1 MWSSY
6 LFPFI
11 LLAVGSSLADFRL
24 SCNPLT
30 PACPG
35 TVVLCECS
43 EVDFSLTWNV
53 SYEMTSCT
61 IKYNDIN
68 QGTTTPE
75 GDCNAVSDDVSI
87 SRRMPVF
94 RFNSNLTINLMKNV
108 TVSCANNRIQR
119 NSTFDLAS
127 KIVYYITESAR
138 PHVHVCK

>member
-6 LFPFI
+6 IYLFI
-11 LLAVGSSLADFRL
+11 LFTVGPSLADFRL
-24 SCNPLT
+24 SCHPLT

-43 EVDFSLTWNV
+43 EVDVPLTWNV

-61 IKYNDIN
+61 IKYTDLNGGN
-68 QGTTTPE
+68 ATPE
-75 GDCNAVSDDVSI
+75 GDCNAVTDDVSI
-87 SRRMPVF
+87 PSQDPVF
-94 RFNSNLTINLMKNV
+94 VFNSNLTVNVTKRV

-127 KIVYYITESAR
+127 KYYVTESA
-138 PHVHVCK
+138 